1 MDAIVGAGSDVLRLA
16 WPHVNWLVWGCLAL
30 ACRLPFSVAMPH
42 FVSAVIGAAGAGNAA
57 AAHSA
62 ALAFFLLGVADSIGD
77 FFCAFLFTFCQQKII
92 RSLRVDLL
100 AAILRQEV
108 AFFDDTS
115 TGDLTSRLT
124 ADCSE
129 MANDLTWVFRFA
141 IEATVRI
148 SLIVAYMFTFEPRL
162 ALVAIAIIPV
172 VAAINKSY
180 GNWLNENQNKVQ
192 ASLANA
198 NTVAHEAVGSFRTV
212 YSFAQ
217 EDSEHR
223 RYAEAID
230 VYYRLNVRQAIMQA
244 GYYMVCCTFLGNCC
258 VQTALLVY
266 GSHLVLHEGMPMQTL
281 LAFMLYQG
289 QLLE

>member
-1 MDAIVGAGSDVLRLA
+1 VIAVDGAGGDVLRLA

-42 FVSAVIGAAGAGNAA
+42 FVSTVIGAAGAGDAD

-62 ALAFFLLGVADSIGD
+62 VIAFFVLGLADSIGD

-148 SLIVAYMFTFEPRL
+148 SLIVAYMFAFEPRL

-180 GNWLNENQNKVQ
+180 GDWLSANQNKVQ

-223 RYAEAID
+223 RY
-230 VYYRLNVRQAIMQA
+230 
-244 GYYMVCCTFLGNCC
+244 
-258 VQTALLVY
+258 
-266 GSHLVLHEGMPMQTL
+266 
-281 LAFMLYQG
+281 
-289 QLLE
+289 